1 MDKMRALSQ
10 KIRSILGDI
19 KFRNELKTLKRV
31 HHQTVNFE
39 EAQKIGLLY
48 DATDPKN
55 YEVVKNYVKKV
66 RGLHKD
72 VLALG
77 YVDKKELPH
86 NQYAQYGLDFFC
98 RKNLDFKMTPNHH
111 VVSNFINEKF
121 DILIHLNGRKVFPL
135 RYIAALSHAK
145 FRVGKYDRRNFF
157 LYDLMISIKEGSTMN
172 QFIEEAER
180 YLKLIKK

>member
-1 MDKMRALSQ
+1 MRKLSQ

-19 KFRNELKTLKRV
+19 KFRRDIQSFERV
-31 HHQTVNFE
+31 NHQTVNFE

-48 DATDPKN
+48 DATDPGN
-55 YEVVKNYVKKV
+55 YEAVKNYVKKV
-66 RGLHKD
+66 RGLRKE

-86 NQYAQYGLDFFC
+86 NQFAQYGLDFFC
-98 RKNLDFKMTPNHH
+98 RKNLDFKMTPKNT
-111 VVSNFINEKF
+111 VVTNFINEKF
-121 DILIHLNGRKVFPL
+121 DILIHLNGRKIFPL

-157 LYDLMISIKEGSTMN
+157 LYDLMISVGEGSTIS